1 MKLLFILSQ
10 YLVPQHLLSRLA
22 GKIANAKTPWLKH
35 HLIIWFIKRYGVNM
49 AEAAN
54 PDPAA
59 YACFNDFFTRALK
72 AGVRPVH
79 ASADAIISPA
89 DGVVSAAGSIT
100 ADRLIQAKGK
110 SFSLTALLGGD
121 EDAAYPFQEGSFV
134 TVYLSPKDYH
144 RVHMPCAGT
153 LKKMIYI
160 PGRLFSVNQ
169 TTGENINNLFA
180 RNERIVCVYDT
191 DAGPMALVL
200 VGAMIVAA
208 IETVWAGLV
217 APAKHGITET
227 EYDRHQPPLQ
237 FARGDEMGRFR
248 LGSTVVVLFGPKVAT
263 WLSGLG
269 DNRTV
274 RMGEA
279 IGAMTVLSNM
289 K

>member
-35 HLIIWFIKRYGVNM
+35 RLITWFIRRYGVNM
-49 AEAAN
+49 TEAEN

-72 AGVRPVH
+72 SGARPVH
-79 ASADAIISPA
+79 TTADVIVSPA
-89 DGVVSAAGSIT
+89 DGVVSAAGTIT

-110 SFSLTALLGGD
+110 SFSLTALLGGT
-121 EDAAYPFQEGSFV
+121 EDTAYPFQEGSFV

-169 TTGENINNLFA
+169 TTVENINNLFA
-180 RNERIVCVYDT
+180 RNERIVCLYDT

-217 APAKHGITET
+217 APAKHGIAET
-227 EYDRHQPPLQ
+227 DYDQHQPPLQ
-237 FARGDEMGRFR
+237 IARGDEMGRFR
-248 LGSTVVVLFGPKVAT
+248 LGSTVIVLFGPGAAN

-269 DNRTV
+269 ENRAV
-274 RMGEA
+274 RMGEP
-279 IGAMTVLSNM
+279 IGAVTLRR
-289 K
+289 